1 MYSSLNLAQAIIK
14 MREKKTFLAPK
25 ELAVWIRRQ
34 VNSKQFLGS
43 TVSAVRGEWETHK
56 GRVG

>member
-1 MYSSLNLAQAIIK
+1 MAQAIIK